1 MAEILAVLAPPAPHR
16 GFTVAR
22 SDAGDW
28 IARERRSGL
37 ERRFA
42 SRKAA
47 LHFALVECGG
57 RCACALLAPSPE
69 PWGGRDGR

>member
-28 IARERRSGL
+28 IARERQSGL

-42 SRKAA
+42 SRRAA
-47 LHFALVECGG
+47 LHFALVERG
-57 RCACALLAPSPE
+57 ACALLAPSPE

>member
-1 MAEILAVLAPPAPHR
+1 MADTLAILAPAASKR
-16 GFTVAR
+16 GFTVAP

-28 IARERRSGL
+28 IARERQSGL

-42 SRKAA
+42 SRRAA
-47 LHFALVECGG
+47 LHFALVERG
-57 RCACALLAPSPE
+57 ACALLAPSPE